1 MSQPGESTIFARILS
16 AWTRGEL
23 VTSVVKEAS
32 VVAESA
38 TTFVAAAAEDVAT
51 AAAASPHED
60 EALVQDADFFYLQ
73 HEAVLIAL
81 LAAVATSFF
90 IAWRVTG
97 IIGHTLQ
104 MVRDTCWFL
113 LRIMCAL
120 VIFVFFFN
128 YFAPPNV
135 HAKSRELTLAIVGS
149 MTSNGGAASAAYA
162 AFVRGTQALR
172 VLYNKSSSS
181 SSSSTTPN

>member
-1 MSQPGESTIFARILS
+1 MSQTGEPTIFTRILS

-23 VTSVVKEAS
+23 VTSVVKEAN

-38 TTFVAAAAEDVAT
+38 TTFVAAAAEDISAA
-51 AAAASPHED
+51 AAAASPYED
-60 EALVQDADFFYLQ
+60 EALVEDADFFYLQ

-81 LAAVATSFF
+81 LTAVATSFF

-113 LRIMCAL
+113 LRIVCAL
-120 VIFVFFFN
+120 VIFVLFFN

-172 VLYNKSSSS
+172 VLYNKSSTSS
-181 SSSSTTPN
+181 APK